1 MGTRGR
7 RRDRSAFLAAGRGRG
22 AGRRRR
28 DGSGRPNTA
37 AGQAPQSLPQHSPSA
52 RITALA
58 GQFPGGDRTPL
69 IVVVSRADGAVLGPP
84 ISARPGRPVTAPR
97 PPRNPAPHRRSR

>member
-1 MGTRGR
+1 MVWERVAAAVTGP
-7 RRDRSAFLAAGRGRG
+7 RSWLLAAVAVL
-22 AGRRRR
+22 AGV
-28 DGSGRPNTA
+28 GVMALVGPNAA

-69 IVVVSRADGAVLGPP
+69 DRPP
-84 ISARPGRPVTAPR
+84 ISAP
-97 PPRNPAPHRRSR
+97 PHRRSR